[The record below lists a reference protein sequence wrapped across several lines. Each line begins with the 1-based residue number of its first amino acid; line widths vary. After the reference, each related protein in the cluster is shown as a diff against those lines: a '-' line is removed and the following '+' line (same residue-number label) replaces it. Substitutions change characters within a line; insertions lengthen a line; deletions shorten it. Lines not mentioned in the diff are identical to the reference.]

1 MKSINFIIIVLILLT
16 ASSCFKRVVVM
27 KQFHQ
32 YDFFLIKLRDDVNV
46 SVSSACADERRFI
59 GMFVDSL
66 VIKYINRLSDF
77 LFVLAR
83 YTGHQLGVEELPW
96 KPRV

>member
-1 MKSINFIIIVLILLT
+1 
-16 ASSCFKRVVVM
+16 
-27 KQFHQ
+27 
-32 YDFFLIKLRDDVNV
+32 
-46 SVSSACADERRFI
+46 
-59 GMFVDSL
+59 MFVDSL

-83 YTGHQLGVEELPW
+83 YTGHRLGVEELPW